1 MPGVISWKW
10 TINNTSNPLF
20 EEVVCYNQWLTYL
33 FSERGD
39 YTIKLELI
47 DSNGNKNEITRNML
61 SIVKAEEL
69 YM

>member
-1 MPGVISWKW
+1 
-10 TINNTSNPLF
+10 
-20 EEVVCYNQWLTYL
+20 L

-39 YTIKLELI
+39 YAIKLELI

-69 YM
+69 YI